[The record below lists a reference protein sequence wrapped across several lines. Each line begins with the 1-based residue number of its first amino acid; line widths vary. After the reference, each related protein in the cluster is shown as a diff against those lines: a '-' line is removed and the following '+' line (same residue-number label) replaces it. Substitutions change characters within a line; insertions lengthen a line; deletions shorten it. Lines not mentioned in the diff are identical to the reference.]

1 MNGAQALIEVLAQ
14 EGVRVAFGYPGGAAL
29 PLYDALYDAPLRHVL
44 VRHEQAAVHAAD
56 GYARASG
63 RVGVCLV
70 TSGPGATNLVTGLA
84 TAYMDSIPLVAVTAQ
99 VIRSLV
105 GTDAFQETDVLG
117 VTRAVTKH
125 NRFIDGPDDVADA
138 VREAFAIARS
148 GRPGPVLIDVPK
160 DVLLAPVAAHHPR
173 PPVLRPVS
181 QADHSAIARAA
192 RMIGAAARPLVL
204 AGGGLISAG
213 ASPALRAL
221 IGTTGI
227 PVASTLM
234 GLGAIAGDHP
244 RHLGLVGMHG
254 TYAANRATAN
264 ADVVIGLGLRFD
276 DRVTGP
282 RQRFAPRAR
291 IIHLE
296 IDPCEVGKCVR
307 ADLAVVGDLADTL
320 PRLVRACAEE
330 GVSRDGAQYR
340 GWWTEIRSWQAHQGW
355 VITTPMALGG
365 SEGCPLRPQ
374 GVIQAVCQAAGP
386 NALVAT
392 DVGQHQMWTALL
404 NPIQEPRHWLTS
416 GGLGTMGYGLPAAL
430 GAALARPDRPVW
442 LITGDGSL
450 QMNLQEMATAKNYG
464 LAVRVVVI
472 NNNSLGM
479 VRQWQELFHQ
489 ARYSAVDM
497 GQLPDWEALAGA
509 YGWYGR
515 RVDTREGLRGALEA
529 LDGQEGPA
537 LLDVRVSAQENVF
550 PMVQVGQSL
559 DDMILGEPPTAE
571 PVAQGSLR
579 R

>member
-1 MNGAQALIEVLAQ
+1 MNGAQLLLDCLAQ
-14 EGVRVAFGYPGGAAL
+14 EGVEVVFGYPGGAVL
-29 PLYDALYDAPLRHVL
+29 PLYDALFDAPLRHVL

-63 RVGVCLV
+63 QVGVCLA

-84 TAYMDSIPLVAVTAQ
+84 TAYMDSIPLVAVTGQ
-99 VIRSLV
+99 VARPLV

-125 NRFIDGPDDVADA
+125 NRFVDGPEAVADA
-138 VREAFAIARS
+138 VREAFTIARS

-160 DVLLAPVAAHHPR
+160 DVLLAKVTEHQSGRPR
-173 PPVLRPVS
+173 LRVVPP
-181 QADHSAIARAA
+181 ADHEIVAEAA
-192 RMIGAAARPLVL
+192 RMISTASRPLVL
-204 AGGGLISAG
+204 AGGGLISGG
-213 ASPALRAL
+213 AWPALRAL
-221 IGTTGI
+221 IAQTGI

-296 IDPCEVGKCVR
+296 IDPAEVGKCVR

-320 PRLVRACAEE
+320 PRLMGALTA
-330 GVSRDGAQYR
+330 GGLIWDDSRYR
-340 GWWTEIRSWQAHQGW
+340 DWWTDIRAWQKSQGW
-355 VITTPMALGG
+355 GITTPMALGG
-365 SEGCPLRPQ
+365 DGVHPLRPQ

-386 NALVAT
+386 DALVAT

-404 NPIQEPRHWLTS
+404 NPVQEPRQWLTS

-464 LAVRVVVI
+464 LAVRVVVV

-479 VRQWQELFHQ
+479 IRQWQELFHQ

-515 RVDTREGLRGALEA
+515 RVDTRQGLRDALQA
-529 LDGQEGPA
+529 LNGQDGPA

-550 PMVQVGQSL
+550 PMVPAGRAL
-559 DDMILGEPPTAE
+559 DEMILGEPPTEE
-571 PVAQGSLR
+571 PAAQDTVWR
-579 R
+579 